1 MHLIYM
7 CALALASIRS
17 RLIHS
22 SRDVDTDHNWDVQ
35 MTSAWDHK
43 EMLKECTFIT
53 LEKNKILFVQGDSI
67 DSLFMVIT
75 GALRV
80 MVKFDN
86 YNKPKREEEE
96 GASPKEMKKVPIV
109 GKHDLGQQVALLD
122 KGDTIGEMCLM
133 LQEEQSASVVAAEE
147 CNILEITRQALLALK
162 MRRPSVVTDLK
173 IRAMKLRGQMVEES
187 QKGPFAMRKTD
198 VKTKTLNPVW
208 EETFCFY
215 NLDVSSSLVVSIF
228 DHDIVGSHDFLG
240 RVLLPIQ
247 SLPINQSLESWFPLQ
262 ARSDDEEVSGS
273 VCLHLRLQTD
283 KRKRIECMDGET
295 FVSEID
301 INGNTLNLMR
311 DSSSNYADPRPATIF
326 RLGSKIGAW
335 HACPADPRNIAVGNH
350 NGGVFLLRLQD
361 YLNYRWERE
370 ALEEQAKQE
379 QSLTTLPRSSLEPFL
394 PAN

>member
-1 MHLIYM
+1 
-7 CALALASIRS
+7 
-17 RLIHS
+17 
-22 SRDVDTDHNWDVQ
+22 

-67 DSLFMVIT
+67 GSLFMVIT

-273 VCLHLRLQTD
+273 VCLHLRFQTD
-283 KRKRIECMDGET
+283 KRKRIASMDGET

-301 INGNTLNLMR
+301 INGDTLKLMR
-311 DSSSNYADPRPATIF
+311 DSSSNDADPRPATIF

-335 HACPADPRNIAVGNH
+335 HVSPADPRNIAVGNH

-370 ALEEQAKQE
+370 TLEEQAKKE
-379 QSLTTLPRSSLEPFL
+379 QSRTTTSLVPL
-394 PAN
+394 

>member
-1 MHLIYM
+1 MHLTYT
-7 CALALASIRS
+7 CALLPASIRF

-22 SRDVDTDHNWDVQ
+22 SRDVDTDHNCDAQ

-67 DSLFMVIT
+67 GSLFMVIT
-75 GALRV
+75 GTLRV

-86 YNKPKREEEE
+86 HNKPKREEEE

-133 LQEEQSASVVAAEE
+133 LQEDQSASVVAAEE
-147 CNILEITRQALLALK
+147 CNILEITREALLALK

-173 IRAMKLRGQMVEES
+173 IRAMKLRGQMVEQS

-208 EETFCFY
+208 EETFYFY

-273 VCLHLRLQTD
+273 VCLHLRFQTD
-283 KRKRIECMDGET
+283 KRKRIASMDGET

-301 INGNTLNLMR
+301 INGDTLKLMR
-311 DSSSNYADPRPATIF
+311 DSSSNDADPRPATIF

-335 HACPADPRNIAVGNH
+335 HVSPADPRNIAVGNH

-370 ALEEQAKQE
+370 TLEEQAKKE
-379 QSLTTLPRSSLEPFL
+379 QSRTTTSLVPL
-394 PAN
+394 